1 MTVLNVPISHSVVQ
15 TNHLNMWKRKAKG
28 IDLLKHRLKSKT
40 YRSTDLGRKLLG
52 SAISIMPQ
60 ASHDVLQSV
69 TPLVIGAFCA
79 DNNIPV
85 KFDSIVSLTPTP
97 KTYRNIIANMATS
110 VLQSHRV
117 PS

>member
-28 IDLLKHRLKSKT
+28 IDLLKHPLKSKK
-40 YRSTDLGRKLLG
+40 YRSTDLGRKILG

-60 ASHDVLQSV
+60 ASHNVLQSV
-69 TPLVIGAFCA
+69 TPLVIGVLCA

-85 KFDSIVSLTPTP
+85 KFGSIVLLTPTR
-97 KTYRNIIANMATS
+97 KTYRSIIADMATS
-110 VLQSHRV
+110 VIQSHQV